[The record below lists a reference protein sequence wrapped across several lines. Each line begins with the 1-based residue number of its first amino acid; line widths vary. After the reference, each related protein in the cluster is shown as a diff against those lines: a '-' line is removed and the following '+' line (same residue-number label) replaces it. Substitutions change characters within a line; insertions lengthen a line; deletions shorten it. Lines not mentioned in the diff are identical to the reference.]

1 VAAAPLG
8 VAGGGDLQ
16 GVGVDLDHR
25 VELDPR
31 QVDAA
36 DASQVGLGEPARA
49 EPSGRH
55 RRLELG
61 DGRLLEGERRHVVVG
76 GGHGAGGPG
85 V

>member
-8 VAGGGDLQ
+8 VPPGRDLQ

-25 VELDPR
+25 VELDPG

-36 DASQVGLGEPARA
+36 DAPQVGLGEPAGA
-49 EPSGRH
+49 EPPGLH

-61 DGRLLEGERRHVVVG
+61 DGRLLEGE
-76 GGHGAGGPG
+76 
-85 V
+85 